1 MDPRQVE
8 PNLVGGK
15 KWSFASC
22 ASCTSYASCASYLH
36 RSTMTWLYLFSVQSV
51 VENFF
56 ADSLFDS
63 RFTSSDFHSFPSTHA
78 IETDP
83 ISFNLPSLKSGSVY
97 RINQAV
103 LSISV
108 ELLKK
113 DGSKPNNSSKVA
125 LGNSIMFF
133 MVKCIHLT
141 INIYISANN
150 SINALF
156 QSSSLSLN
164 GVAINPNTD
173 YHHLRSSMYLW
184 VKYSW

>member
-1 MDPRQVE
+1 M
-8 PNLVGGK
+8 
-15 KWSFASC
+15 
-22 ASCTSYASCASYLH
+22 
-36 RSTMTWLYLFSVQSV
+36 

-113 DGSKPNNSSKVA
+113 DGTKPNNSSKVA

-141 INIYISANN
+141 VNIYISANN

-156 QSSSLSLN
+156 
-164 GVAINPNTD
+164 
-173 YHHLRSSMYLW
+173 
-184 VKYSW
+184 

>member
-22 ASCTSYASCASYLH
+22 ASCTSYASYLH
-36 RSTMTWLYLFSVQSV
+36 RFTMTWLYLFLVQSV

-113 DGSKPNNSSKVA
+113 DGTKPNNSSKVA
-125 LGNSIMFF
+125 LGNSIVFF

>member
-1 MDPRQVE
+1 MVE
-8 PNLVGGK
+8 D
-15 KWSFASC
+15 
-22 ASCTSYASCASYLH
+22 
-36 RSTMTWLYLFSVQSV
+36 
-51 VENFF
+51 FF

-113 DGSKPNNSSKVA
+113 DGTKPDNSSKVA

-173 YHHLRSSMYLW
+173 YHHLRSSMYM
-184 VKYSW
+184 